1 MSPEGTNLE
10 PPPLPSGA
18 RVAGYCRAC
27 GKALD
32 QASIRT
38 AGGTI
43 YCQEHV
49 PMDAPESSSESPY
62 AGGYPYTS
70 SSPPPAANPDV
81 SPPLA
86 FILGFIPGVGA
97 IYNGQ
102 YVKGLIHVVI
112 IGLIISLL
120 SNNSVAGFEP
130 LVALL
135 LSAFWIYMPFEAY
148 HTAKYRRSGQAVDEV
163 SSLIQ
168 VSGSGP
174 RFPVAPIILI
184 ALGTLLLLDNLG
196 LLELRRALRYWP
208 ALLIAAGV
216 YLLYARLAA
225 ASREAKR

>member
-1 MSPEGTNLE
+1 MLPARWETMLFSSALVPAGYSSIRLAPTTACLRFNGNRGIEFTLLLVTVAVAIGFAGPGAYSLDTLLNI
-10 PPPLPSGA
+10 PLPLSEQQLFGVLA
-18 RVAGYCRAC
+18 AA
-27 GKALD
+27 AL
-32 QASIRT
+32 
-38 AGGTI
+38 
-43 YCQEHV
+43 V
-49 PMDAPESSSESPY
+49 V
-62 AGGYPYTS
+62 
-70 SSPPPAANPDV
+70 DV
-81 SPPLA
+81 
-86 FILGFIPGVGA
+86 
-97 IYNGQ
+97 
-102 YVKGLIHVVI
+102 

-130 LVALL
+130 LMALL

-216 YLLYARLAA
+216 YLLYARLAS